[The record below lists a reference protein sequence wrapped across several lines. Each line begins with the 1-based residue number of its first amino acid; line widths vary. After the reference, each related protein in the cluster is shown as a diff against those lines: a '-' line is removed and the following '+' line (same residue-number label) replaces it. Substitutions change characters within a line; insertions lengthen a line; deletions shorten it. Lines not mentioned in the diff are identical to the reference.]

1 MQYRSTFLIVAPIL
15 SKVNTAAKIL
25 RQEGEMTLSIAPYLM
40 IRLRQLAKEWKDAD
54 KELEAARELQSRVF
68 HLKFNA
74 DQQVYLAQQKQRS
87 IQFRIMELIN
97 ERKN

>member
-1 MQYRSTFLIVAPIL
+1 
-15 SKVNTAAKIL
+15 
-25 RQEGEMTLSIAPYLM
+25 MTLSIAPYLM
-40 IRLRQLAKEWKDAD
+40 IRLRQLAKEWKDAEQ
-54 KELEAARELQSRVF
+54 ELTAARELQSRVF

-74 DQQVYLAQQKQRS
+74 DQQVYSAEQKQRS